1 MYKYFFLKPSDEKRT
16 RSRLLIINFI
26 YFIERNST
34 KSIYDLCI
42 RFNFNTVD
50 LFVCLGFLV
59 LLENFFTHME
69 TSPSLV
75 KGCKFWP
82 MLGIHAIEQW
92 KFFSVPHLLW
102 YGTSVYNSHLRG
114 PVTLSVIAE
123 RLAVEPFMFW
133 RLRSVVA
140 MIWTLNLLLTGWTL

>member
-1 MYKYFFLKPSDEKRT
+1 MELFETTSFLRKMQNYTMCLNNFFLKPSDEKRT

-69 TSPSLV
+69 TSPLLV

-82 MLGIHAIEQW
+82 MLGISEDLWHSQLMPSVWQW
-92 KFFSVPHLLW
+92 NRSCFEDLGLSWLW
-102 YGTSVYNSHLRG
+102 FEHSTFCLRG
-114 PVTLSVIAE
+114 E
-123 RLAVEPFMFW
+123 RSNPPW
-133 RLRSVVA
+133 
-140 MIWTLNLLLTGWTL
+140 